1 MLSPLER
8 YQRYPLSHCEA
19 NLNLFQK
26 YTVQSHGIW
35 ERIRSAFAVD
45 PTRSTGVPLNL
56 QFRNPTPGAN
66 PPSQYDD
73 PVTVPSGDI
82 AENPYYKRDIRR
94 SYPKSSVLSQA
105 DVVGLLTVGSKAT
118 PKEGS
123 LQVGEAGT
131 RQLVELTKTG
141 EQRGLSAF
149 FEDSKANGILDP
161 KGLPPSPTGLHQ
173 QSADGM
179 RAYTY
184 DKESGYPDKYVFIL
198 SDTPIELTNVAGTL
212 VGYLDDHHSE
222 VVTVGRH
229 TKLQMI

>member
-1 MLSPLER
+1 MLLLSER
-8 YQRYPLSHCEA
+8 CERYPLPHCQP

-35 ERIRSAFAVD
+35 ERIRRAFAVD

-66 PPSQYDD
+66 EPTLYDD

-94 SYPKSSVLSQA
+94 SYPKTSVLSQA

-123 LQVGEAGT
+123 LQAGEAGT

-149 FEDSKANGILDP
+149 FEDNKANGILDP
-161 KGLPPSPTGLHQ
+161 KGLPPSPTGLHH

-184 DKESGYPDKYVFIL
+184 DKEGGFPAKYVFML
-198 SDTPIELTNVAGTL
+198 SDIWW
-212 VGYLDDHHSE
+212 H
-222 VVTVGRH
+222 
-229 TKLQMI
+229 